1 MAYRYD
7 PDDEDQFFYDNQG
20 IFSPDLLRMGPAFPL
35 EDVKTEKNIDL
46 WKDQKTAIDNTLGG
60 LEGKARQ
67 TSSIY
72 KATKPNYGTAPFDML
87 QWGKSW
93 DIASEKYDYYQQLK
107 QLRRDSEI
115 DEVPDIAP
123 AGEDNFAD
131 IGRPNL
137 NTAEIAAQAEGPMDI
152 PILQPEGPSIDD
164 VAEQTF
170 KTTNIEMPQS
180 LPTKPLLDKPE
191 WDAKGGGMGKV
202 QAAGAVAQLAAGGIG
217 MLDKTEEVDA
227 PNYIAGILGSAG
239 QGASMG
245 AMFGPWGAAIG
256 GVLGAGAGLVKTI
269 SQDKATNARISQ
281 REEQERRF
289 LQARSTT
296 QTNPLYAEKG
306 LKVKT
311 PPKGKKGEEL
321 WKGTKEKIYYDEDL
335 YNKQLTS
342 TLDSLALAS
351 YTDSGTDW
359 NTRFYGFPNKYIWG
373 EYTGHKPAVS
383 GKFYGGLEIKGKN
396 MVLHEDIKPNPSGS
410 YDYPQE
416 WPIYKEHPGYIPFTQ
431 KGDTLSMSQ
440 DLQGTGVE
448 NAIKRGWAINYK
460 NGGKISYINQLQDL
474 I

>member
-1 MAYRYD
+1 MAYTFD

-20 IFSPDLLRMGPAFPL
+20 VFSPDLLRMGPAFPL
-35 EDVKTEKNIDL
+35 EDVKTEKDHYL
-46 WKDQKTAIDNTLGG
+46 WKDQETAIDNTMGG
-60 LEGKARQ
+60 YEGAWQQWK
-67 TSSIY
+67 SI
-72 KATKPNYGTAPFDML
+72 KDELSKTNPAQASTIANT
-87 QWGKSW
+87 
-93 DIASEKYDYYQQLK
+93 IASNKLSYYDQLK

-137 NTAEIAAQAEGPMDI
+137 NTAEIAAQTEGPMDI

-180 LPTKPLLDKPE
+180 LPTKPLLDKPA

-281 REEQERRF
+281 REEQEKRF

-296 QTNPLYAEKG
+296 QTNPLYAEEGIKVPTNQNSNFNIRPSARINYSKTGREQGQLSGSLGFRASDSKNIAENLDFYTSTYGNVNLGSQGIGVNAG
-306 LKVKT
+306 LGAGLNVGIGDSWNFNPFMNVDASFMGGQMNTGIRGGARLSYMFKEGGKT
-311 PPKGKKGEEL
+311 PNY
-321 WKGTKEKIYYDEDL
+321 IS
-335 YNKQLTS
+335 QL
-342 TLDSLALAS
+342 D
-351 YTDSGTDW
+351 
-359 NTRFYGFPNKYIWG
+359 
-373 EYTGHKPAVS
+373 
-383 GKFYGGLEIKGKN
+383 
-396 MVLHEDIKPNPSGS
+396 
-410 YDYPQE
+410 
-416 WPIYKEHPGYIPFTQ
+416 
-431 KGDTLSMSQ
+431 
-440 DLQGTGVE
+440 
-448 NAIKRGWAINYK
+448 
-460 NGGKISYINQLQDL
+460 QLIL
-474 I
+474 

>member
-1 MAYRYD
+1 MAYTFD

-20 IFSPDLLRMGPAFPL
+20 VFSPDLLRMGPAFPMKPNWQL
-35 EDVKTEKNIDL
+35 EDDSHFPSGFEEMYTEKTQDKAIRNTIGE
-46 WKDQKTAIDNTLGG
+46 DQGYI
-60 LEGKARQ
+60 Q
-67 TSSIY
+67 QSSSIY
-72 KATKPNYGTAPFDML
+72 DAIKPNYGKSPFDKKIFY
-87 QWGKSW
+87 KSW
-93 DIASEKYDYYQQLK
+93 DIAYDKYDYYQQLK

-137 NTAEIAAQAEGPMDI
+137 NTAEIAAQTEGPMDI

-180 LPTKPLLDKPE
+180 LPTKPLLDKPA

-202 QAAGAVAQLAAGGIG
+202 QTAGAVAQLAAGGIG

-281 REEQERRF
+281 REEQEKRF

-296 QTNPLYAEKG
+296 QTNPLYAEEG
-306 LKVKT
+306 IKVPTNQNSNFNIRPSARINYSKT
-311 PPKGKKGEEL
+311 GREQG
-321 WKGTKEKIYYDEDL
+321 
-335 YNKQLTS
+335 QLSGSLGFRASDSKNIAENLDFYTS
-342 TLDSLALAS
+342 T
-351 YTDSGTDW
+351 
-359 NTRFYGFPNKYIWG
+359 YGN
-373 EYTGHKPAVS
+373 VN
-383 GKFYGGLEIKGKN
+383 L
-396 MVLHEDIKPNPSGS
+396 GS
-410 YDYPQE
+410 
-416 WPIYKEHPGYIPFTQ
+416 
-431 KGDTLSMSQ
+431 
-440 DLQGTGVE
+440 QGTGV
-448 NAIKRGWAINYK
+448 NAGLGAGLNVGIGDSWNFNPFMNVDASFMGGQMNTGIRGGARLSYMFK
-460 NGGKISYINQLQDL
+460 EGGKTPNYISQLDQL
-474 I
+474 IL